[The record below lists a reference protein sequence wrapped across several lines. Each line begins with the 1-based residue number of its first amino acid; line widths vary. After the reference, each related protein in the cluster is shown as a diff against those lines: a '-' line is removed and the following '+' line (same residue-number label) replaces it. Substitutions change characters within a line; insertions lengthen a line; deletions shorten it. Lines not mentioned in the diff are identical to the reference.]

1 QADPQRAAG
10 HGRGNLGDRLRHWL
24 AIGLVD
30 ELDLRP
36 DHQVSIGRRDHAV
49 FELRKMNDW
58 VHSQKLGPRWNFVN
72 YKLYFPASTINYP
85 ARDDLRS
92 PVTAFSAALVI
103 SDA

>member
-1 QADPQRAAG
+1 
-10 HGRGNLGDRLRHWL
+10 
-24 AIGLVD
+24 
-30 ELDLRP
+30 
-36 DHQVSIGRRDHAV
+36 
-49 FELRKMNDW
+49 MNDW

-72 YKLYFPASTINYP
+72 YKLYFLVSTINYP